1 MNRYSIWLYVVI
13 ATVVALGAFYAAP
26 NLYEQDPS
34 LQISQTRGLVLT
46 ETVEKTVSAALTEA
60 GLVPKA
66 IEQSETRMLI
76 RFNDTQTQLKAREV
90 VQAALGGDDYSVAL
104 NLAPSTPGFL
114 KAFGGKPMYLGLDL
128 RGGVHFLMEVDMQ
141 GVNRQAEERFISDIK
156 TALRGDDIRY
166 LPMNRSDAKGITMRF
181 RSRDDRN
188 EARGLIQSQFVE
200 LDLHEVEKDFGLVGT
215 IRPEVLEE
223 TRKLAI
229 DQNITTLRSRVNE
242 LGVSEPIIQQQGLDR
257 VVLQLPGVQDAAEAR
272 MIIGATATLEFR
284 MVDLENDVRDALAGN
299 VPVRSKLY
307 FERDGAPQLLHKD
320 IMLTGEYIIDAR
332 SGIDQQT
339 GSPNVNITL
348 NSKGASIFAAATQ
361 SEIGRPMAT
370 VYIEPKTE
378 TIRNEAGELEKHR
391 TIKEEVINVATI
403 RDILRKR
410 FQITGLDSSE
420 EARSLALLLRAGSLA
435 APIEIIEE
443 RTVGPSL
450 GQDNIDRGFRSVQIG
465 FVLVLIFM
473 AFYYRAFGL
482 IADFGLALNLV
493 LLIALMSR
501 IQATLTVPGIAG
513 IVLTVG
519 MAVDANVLIFERIRE
534 ELRNGNSPQASIH
547 AGYERAFST
556 IADANITTLIAALV
570 LLAFGTGP
578 ILGFAVTLSLG
589 IITSMFTAILG
600 TRAVVNLVFGGRRM
614 KNLPI

>member
-1 MNRYSIWLYVVI
+1 
-13 ATVVALGAFYAAP
+13 
-26 NLYEQDPS
+26 
-34 LQISQTRGLVLT
+34 
-46 ETVEKTVSAALTEA
+46 
-60 GLVPKA
+60 
-66 IEQSETRMLI
+66 
-76 RFNDTQTQLKAREV
+76 TQLKAREV

-156 TALRGDDIRY
+156 TALRGDGIRY

-339 GSPNVNITL
+339 GSPNVNI
-348 NSKGASIFAAATQ
+348 
-361 SEIGRPMAT
+361 
-370 VYIEPKTE
+370 
-378 TIRNEAGELEKHR
+378 
-391 TIKEEVINVATI
+391 
-403 RDILRKR
+403 
-410 FQITGLDSSE
+410 
-420 EARSLALLLRAGSLA
+420 
-435 APIEIIEE
+435 
-443 RTVGPSL
+443 
-450 GQDNIDRGFRSVQIG
+450 
-465 FVLVLIFM
+465 
-473 AFYYRAFGL
+473 
-482 IADFGLALNLV
+482 
-493 LLIALMSR
+493 
-501 IQATLTVPGIAG
+501 
-513 IVLTVG
+513 
-519 MAVDANVLIFERIRE
+519 
-534 ELRNGNSPQASIH
+534 
-547 AGYERAFST
+547 
-556 IADANITTLIAALV
+556 
-570 LLAFGTGP
+570 
-578 ILGFAVTLSLG
+578 
-589 IITSMFTAILG
+589 
-600 TRAVVNLVFGGRRM
+600 
-614 KNLPI
+614 